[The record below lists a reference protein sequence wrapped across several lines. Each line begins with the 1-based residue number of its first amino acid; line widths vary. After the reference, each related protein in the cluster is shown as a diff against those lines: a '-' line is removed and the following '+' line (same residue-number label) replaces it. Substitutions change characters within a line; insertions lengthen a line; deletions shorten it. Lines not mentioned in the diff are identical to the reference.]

1 MPEYIIKMYKTAEKD
16 YEELKRKGMKD
27 KADSILTLLS
37 QDPFKS
43 PPRYEELSGRYKGT
57 YSRRLNRQDRVVY
70 EVRDT
75 DDPNIKH
82 VVIIRMRTHYKDIL
96 PIAFF

>member
-82 VVIIRMRTHYKDIL
+82 VVIIRMGTHYKGIL

>member
-1 MPEYIIKMYKTAEKD
+1 MPEYVIKMYKTAEKD

-27 KADSILTLLS
+27 KVDAILSLLS
-37 QDPFKS
+37 QDPFRT
-43 PPRYEELSGRYKGT
+43 PPRYEELSGKYRGI

-75 DDPNIKH
+75 DNPDLKE
-82 VVIIRMRTHYKDIL
+82 VVIIRMMTHYKGII
-96 PIAFF
+96 PIVFF